1 MKGNTMLDLKVKN
14 LSETSEAGYE
24 FELVW
29 PPTGERTGAFVK
41 VRGAESKVARA
52 YARKKY
58 TEYRQKEITAKRK
71 GREEEMSLEDA
82 EDMAIES
89 CITRIISWRGLGEA
103 GTEVPFTKENAERI
117 LREHSWIRTEVMN
130 ASDELLNF
138 Q

>member
-1 MKGNTMLDLKVKN
+1 MLDLKVKN

-24 FELVW
+24 FELTY
-29 PPTGERTGAFVK
+29 PGSGERTGAFIK
-41 VRGAESKVARA
+41 VRGAESKIARA
-52 YARKKY
+52 YTRKKY
-58 TEYRQKEITAKRK
+58 LEYRQKEIMAKRK

-103 GTEVPFTKENAERI
+103 GAEVSFNKENAERI
-117 LREHSWIRTEVMN
+117 LREHSWIRTQIMEE
-130 ASDELLNF
+130 SEQLLNF

>member
-1 MKGNTMLDLKVKN
+1 MLDLKVKN

-29 PPTGERTGAFVK
+29 PPTGEKTGAFVK

-58 TEYRQKEITAKRK
+58 AEYRQKELMAKRK

-89 CITRIISWRGLGEA
+89 CITRIISWRGVGEA
-103 GTEVPFTKENAERI
+103 GVEVPFTKENAERV
-117 LREHSWIRTEVMN
+117 LREHSWIRTEVME
-130 ASDELLNF
+130 ASEQLLNF

>member
-1 MKGNTMLDLKVKN
+1 MLDLKVKN

-29 PPTGERTGAFVK
+29 PPTGEKTGAFVK

-58 TEYRQKEITAKRK
+58 SEYRQKELMAKRK
-71 GREEEMSLEDA
+71 GREDEMSLDEA
-82 EDMAIES
+82 EDMAIETA
-89 CITRIISWRGLGEA
+89 ITRIISWKGINDA
-103 GTEVPFTKENAERI
+103 GVEVPFTKENAERI
-117 LREHSWIRTEVMN
+117 LREHSWIREAIVEE
-130 ASDELLNF
+130 SDQLLNF

>member
-1 MKGNTMLDLKVKN
+1 MLDLKVKN

-24 FELVW
+24 FELEY
-29 PPTGERTGAFVK
+29 PGSRERTGAFIK
-41 VRGAESKVARA
+41 VRGAESKAARA

-58 TEYRQKEITAKRK
+58 TEYRQKELMAKRK

-89 CITRIISWRGLGEA
+89 CITRIISWRGVGEA
-103 GTEVPFTKENAERI
+103 GVEVPFTKENAERI
-117 LREHSWIRTEVMN
+117 LREHSWIRTEVME
-130 ASDELLNF
+130 ASEQLLNF

>member
-24 FELVW
+24 FELTY
-29 PPTGERTGAFVK
+29 PGSGERTGAFIK
-41 VRGAESKVARA
+41 VRGAESKIARA

-58 TEYRQKEITAKRK
+58 LEYRQKEIMAKRK

-103 GTEVPFTKENAERI
+103 GAEVSFNKENAERI
-117 LREHSWIRTEVMN
+117 LREHSWIRTQIMEE
-130 ASDELLNF
+130 SEQLLNF

>member
-1 MKGNTMLDLKVKN
+1 MLDLKVKN

-29 PPTGERTGAFVK
+29 PPTGEKTGAFVK
-41 VRGAESKVARA
+41 VRGAESKIARA

-58 TEYRQKEITAKRK
+58 SEYRQKEVMAKRK
-71 GREEEMSLEDA
+71 GRDEEMSLEDA
-82 EDMAIES
+82 EDMAVETAV
-89 CITRIISWRGLGEA
+89 TRIMAWRGITEDGV
-103 GTEVPFTKENAERI
+103 EVPFTKENAERV

-130 ASDELLNF
+130 ASEDLLNF